1 MCLSC
6 RSNKG
11 IMLAFCAIHWQVSRI
26 AWMRLPPGAVVTV
39 LSINELSRG
48 SGIAMACYI
57 Q

>member
-1 MCLSC
+1 
-6 RSNKG
+6 
-11 IMLAFCAIHWQVSRI
+11 MLAFCAIHWQVSRI